1 MFIYSCNFDFETWTR
16 LYTVN
21 VFHCSFKSV
30 TAFRL
35 ESSCR
40 QILQQFTAQAV
51 CMNVPWTFV
60 TVRPFLKTLN
70 YRLWPFNLT
79 FINVFG
85 LKTVSKVG
93 LSETFRCYMM
103 NDPKCLQNH
112 VHGMFIDHWL
122 KTLFT
127 NSFYLIKRVCIKK
140 EFISFE

>member
-1 MFIYSCNFDFETWTR
+1 
-16 LYTVN
+16 
-21 VFHCSFKSV
+21 
-30 TAFRL
+30 
-35 ESSCR
+35 
-40 QILQQFTAQAV
+40 
-51 CMNVPWTFV
+51 MNVPWTFV

-85 LKTVSKVG
+85 LKTVSIVG

-122 KTLFT
+122 KTLFKRDKTLCLYELT
-127 NSFYLIKRVCIKK
+127 NYKLKCSVTIDALLFYATKSQFFIQNWVKK
-140 EFISFE
+140 IFFYFVHLSIFFFFPRNPRNGATEP